1 MADYPPEAKY
11 PPELDA
17 IAQEHLRAASKAVC
31 LAFEAGREAGRRE
44 GEAKLRAELEGILNQ
59 RGRIAAPPTIIGKL
73 KRAPM
78 GSTRP
83 AIIAAL
89 DLVGSAGSTSQ
100 QLFEHLQSAGHTLIK
115 EKSVRT
121 ILHNMVKE
129 GILRKQGSR
138 GSIRFG
144 KRGGDFP

>member
-31 LAFEAGREAGRRE
+31 LAFEAGRRE